1 MDRQLSRNMKNKSL
15 VAFGSAAILLS
26 VVQSAAA
33 TEKRDTRKVTPHPVS
48 TSTGVSDARIRAAH
62 HERRPVTTQAPDYPN
77 AYYNGSIPMLAG
89 H

>member
-1 MDRQLSRNMKNKSL
+1 MVRKLSRNMKNKSL
-15 VAFGSAAILLS
+15 VAFGSAAILFS

-33 TEKRDTRKVTPHPVS
+33 TEKRDTRKVRSHHVS
-48 TSTGVSDARIRAAH
+48 TSTGISDARIRTAH